1 MRIYVGTRLCG
12 KYGLKKTEK
21 KEKKKNGYPEEY
33 DYGAMHVN

>member
-12 KYGLKKTEK
+12 NYGLKKRK
-21 KEKKKNGYPEEY
+21 KIKMKNGYPEEY